1 MRHLRN
7 IFNLGIKELRSLL
20 GDKAMLTLIVF
31 SFTVSV
37 YSSATVTPGSLN
49 LAPIAIA
56 DMDQSQL
63 SNRIVNSFYRPWF
76 LPPEMITADEMD
88 AGLDAGRYT
97 FAINIPPNFQ
107 RDVLAGRQPDIQVNV
122 DATRMSQAF
131 TGNGYIQNIIN
142 GEVNS
147 FVARYRDNSEPLVS
161 LETRM
166 RFNPNLDPAWFGGVM
181 AIINNITMLAIVL
194 TGSAIGSN
202 LGSMFKMEHRTLMLL
217 VGCGAA
223 GAIGGIFKA
232 PIAGL
237 VFTLEVLMIDLTMS
251 SLLPL
256 LISAVTAATVSYI
269 TTGQEAMF
277 KFHLDQPFEL
287 ERIPYVILLG
297 IFCGLVS
304 LYFTRAMNSVE
315 GVFGKL
321 SNPYKKLALGGVML
335 SVLIFLFPPLY
346 GEGYD
351 TIELLLNGVSNAD
364 WDTVL
369 NNSLF
374 YGYGNLLLVYLVLII
389 LLKVFASS
397 ATNGG
402 GGCGGIFAPSLYLG
416 CIAGFV
422 FSHFSNDFDFTSTL
436 PEKNFALMGM
446 AGVMSG
452 VMHAPLTG
460 VFLIAELTGGY
471 DLFLPLMIVSVSSY
485 LTIIVFE
492 PHSIYSM
499 RLAKKGQLLTH
510 HKDKAVLT
518 LMKVENVVETDFVSV
533 RPEMDLGELVKAI
546 STSHRNMFPVTDKD
560 GVLLGVVLL
569 DDIRNIMFRQELYH
583 RFTVSKLMTSV
594 PARLYDT
601 DSMEQVMQTFDDT
614 KAWNLPVV
622 NEEGKYLGFVSKSKI
637 FNSYRQVLVHFS
649 ED

>member
-1 MRHLRN
+1 MQIRTDRIYRMFLR
-7 IFNLGIKELRSLL
+7 
-20 GDKAMLTLIVF
+20 LTRR
-31 SFTVSV
+31 
-37 YSSATVTPGSLN
+37 
-49 LAPIAIA
+49 
-56 DMDQSQL
+56 L
-63 SNRIVNSFYRPWF
+63 SNRQMMMLLAV
-76 LPPEMITADEMD
+76 AVG
-88 AGLDAGRYT
+88 A
-97 FAINIPPNFQ
+97 
-107 RDVLAGRQPDIQVNV
+107 LAGVGTYLFEMLLYGIRNGLTHWFPV
-122 DATRMSQAF
+122 DSAHVLLLFYPAVGIILATL
-131 TGNGYIQNIIN
+131 
-142 GEVNS
+142 
-147 FVARYRDNSEPLVS
+147 FVKYVVRDNISEGV
-161 LETRM
+161 TRVLYAM
-166 RFNPNLDPAWFGGVM
+166 SSRNSRIARHNCWTSVVGGATTIGFGGSVG
-181 AIINNITMLAIVL
+181 AEAPIVL

-202 LGSMFKMEHRTLMLL
+202 LGSVFKMEHRTLMLL

-223 GAIGGIFKA
+223 GAIAGIFKA

-269 TTGQEAMF
+269 TTGTEAMF
-277 KFHLDQPFEL
+277 KFHLDQAFEL
-287 ERIPYVILLG
+287 ERIPFVILLG
-297 IFCGLVS
+297 IFCGLIS

-321 SNPYKKLALGGVML
+321 NNPYKKLAFGGVML

-351 TIELLLNGVSNAD
+351 TINLLLNGTSAAE
-364 WDTVL
+364 WDTVM
-369 NNSLF
+369 NNSMF
-374 YGYGNLLLVYLVLII
+374 YGYGNLLLVYLMLII

-422 FSHFSNDFDFTSTL
+422 FSHFSNDLAFSAYL

-485 LTIIVFE
+485 LTIIAFE

-518 LMKVENVVETDFVSV
+518 LMKMENVVEKDFVV
-533 RPEMDLGELVKAI
+533 VHPEMDLGELVKAI
-546 STSHRNMFPVTDKD
+546 AASHRNVFPVTDKKT
-560 GVLLGVVLL
+560 GELLGVVLL

-583 RFTVSKLMTSV
+583 RFTVNKLMTSA
-594 PARLYDT
+594 PAKIF
-601 DSMEQVMQTFDDT
+601 DSDGMEQVMQTFDDT

-622 NEEGKYLGFVSKSKI
+622 DEEGRYQGFVSKSKI

>member
-1 MRHLRN
+1 MEKEKITLIQRFIRWRENNIKEKQFILILSFLVGIFTAFAALILKFFIHSIQNFLTDNFNATEANYLYLVYPVVGIFLSGWFVRN
-7 IFNLGIKELRSLL
+7 IVKDDISHGVTKILYAISRRQGRIKRHN
-20 GDKAMLTLIVF
+20 VW
-31 SFTVSV
+31 
-37 YSSATVTPGSLN
+37 SST
-49 LAPIAIA
+49 IASA
-56 DMDQSQL
+56 
-63 SNRIVNSFYRPWF
+63 
-76 LPPEMITADEMD
+76 ITI
-88 AGLDAGRYT
+88 G
-97 FAINIPPNFQ
+97 
-107 RDVLAGRQPDIQVNV
+107 
-122 DATRMSQAF
+122 
-131 TGNGYIQNIIN
+131 
-142 GEVNS
+142 
-147 FVARYRDNSEPLVS
+147 
-161 LETRM
+161 
-166 RFNPNLDPAWFGGVM
+166 FGGSVG
-181 AIINNITMLAIVL
+181 AEAPIVL

-202 LGSMFKMEHRTLMLL
+202 LGSVFKMEHRTLMLL

-223 GAIGGIFKA
+223 GAIAGIFKA

-269 TTGQEAMF
+269 VTGTEAMF
-277 KFHLDQPFEL
+277 KFHLDQAFEL
-287 ERIPYVILLG
+287 ERIPFVILLG

-321 SNPYKKLALGGVML
+321 NNPYKKLALGGVML

-351 TIELLLNGVSNAD
+351 TIELLLNGTSNAD

-374 YGYGNLLLVYLVLII
+374 YGYGNLLLVYLCLII

-416 CIAGFV
+416 CFAGFI
-422 FSHFSNDFDFTSTL
+422 FSHFSNDFEFSAYL

-485 LTIIVFE
+485 LTIIAFE

-510 HKDKAVLT
+510 HKDRAVLT
-518 LMKVENVVETDFVSV
+518 LMKMENVVETDFVTV
-533 RPEMDLGELVKAI
+533 HPEMDLGELVKAI
-546 STSHRNMFPVTDKD
+546 ASSHRNVFPVTDKE
-560 GVLLGVVLL
+560 GVLIGIVLL

-583 RFTVSKLMTSV
+583 RFTVSKLMTSA
-594 PARLYDT
+594 PAKLFNT
-601 DSMEQVMQTFDDT
+601 DGMEQVMQTFDDT